1 VKVEKKK
8 FRKFKLGKC
17 IHFGFRSLNFLNFF
31 YYIIYNRI
39 KSASIGTKS
48 IAKRYSTGKLGN
60 LNKF

>member
-8 FRKFKLGKC
+8 FRKFKLGKSV
-17 IHFGFRSLNFLNFF
+17 HFGFPSFHFLNFF
-31 YYIIYNRI
+31 YYFVYNRI
-39 KSASIGTKS
+39 YIYFKS